1 MKQAILIFGIAAT
14 LISCEKLGLK
24 DEKSTHPVVNVKQQE
39 DFIIENKKQPAF
51 VYFTIEG
58 ELSHDAK
65 IFWKDTPPGSDT
77 VFVGANEII
86 LPKGKVRISDV
97 RGDYYGRKLYVR
109 YLPLN
114 DSTTGNLQIKVRI

>member
-1 MKQAILIFGIAAT
+1 MKQAILVFGIAAS
-14 LISCEKLGLK
+14 LMSCERLGLK
-24 DEKSTHPVVNVKQQE
+24 DEKSTLSVPDVKQQK

-65 IFWKDTPPGSDT
+65 ILWKDTAPKSDT
-77 VFVGANEII
+77 VFTGANEIL

-97 RGDYYGRKLYVR
+97 RGDYYSKKLYVR
-109 YLPLN
+109 YVPLN